1 MTEIPD
7 SCWLGT
13 IMDWSVPII
22 LRKIEK
28 LGRFL
33 PFFITITNIGP
44 LKNSSIP
51 VDPSENFNDSGHL
64 VAKASDKEQK
74 LSSSAKTGGL
84 VEKLSV
90 FHFDGTGIF
99 VAACHEGS
107 YSLLGVQHVKKLMR
121 VRRVTS
127 VSYWRK
133 LPFDPYQW
141 VQPSFYLSCIP
152 VFSLVDKH
160 IMDYLNWFVLI
171 EIGLLVYIS
180 ELWLRSSLKEV
191 KVFEILIFFYK
202 LSTNCV
208 RLLFYLMNLCLWEL
222 ECWRFDAFGPNFY
235 AKMSA
240 TLKTGSSY
248 WNRDI

>member
-1 MTEIPD
+1 
-7 SCWLGT
+7 
-13 IMDWSVPII
+13 MDWSVPII

-44 LKNSSIP
+44 LKTSSIP

-121 VRRVTS
+121 VRRVAS

-133 LPFDPYQW
+133 LPFDPYQ
-141 VQPSFYLSCIP
+141 
-152 VFSLVDKH
+152 
-160 IMDYLNWFVLI
+160 
-171 EIGLLVYIS
+171 
-180 ELWLRSSLKEV
+180 
-191 KVFEILIFFYK
+191 
-202 LSTNCV
+202 
-208 RLLFYLMNLCLWEL
+208 
-222 ECWRFDAFGPNFY
+222 
-235 AKMSA
+235 
-240 TLKTGSSY
+240 
-248 WNRDI
+248 